1 MNAKI
6 RNTLACSAALALA
19 AVALPSVAQSVN
31 AYTETKNQQKPVE
44 DVYYTNAWNVMD
56 TNHDGRVSRA
66 EYLAYHSARWDSY
79 DTGKRGYMDKS
90 ETRRLLLER
99 ELSKTDGTPLGD
111 PSNPLTKK

>member
-19 AVALPSVAQSVN
+19 ALALPSTAQLV
-31 AYTETKNQQKPVE
+31 TPEGHNQVKPVE
-44 DVYYTNAWNVMD
+44 DTYYTNAWNVMD

-99 ELSKTDGTPLGD
+99 ELSKTDGTPMGD